1 MSLFMSVV
9 IEKCVAAYHED
20 TIASS
25 SAATITDQACR
36 QQKAI
41 ARTTKAV
48 VVFMIGLTAPSAGTG
63 RAWSVQQAGV
73 LTR

>member
-1 MSLFMSVV
+1 VV
-9 IEKCVAAYHED
+9 MEKCVAAYHED
-20 TIASS
+20 AIVNS
-25 SAATITDQACR
+25 SAAAITGQANR

-63 RAWSVQQAGV
+63 RAWSIQQAGV